1 MLVSFEKLDPQSK
14 IWIYQSSKK
23 LNEEEK
29 DYIIEKT
36 KIFLVDWTAHGN
48 TLESSIKIS
57 YDQFIIIGVSEA
69 TNEAS
74 GCSID
79 KSVNHVRELEKA
91 LNINLLERS
100 KVAIKESMTIK
111 LVEFSEIKSMVS
123 QGVITSDT
131 EIFNN
136 AIVSKDELESNW
148 LLKAKKS
155 WIKRYFK
162 DHIN

>member
-1 MLVSFEKLDPQSK
+1 MLVPFEKLDRQSK

-29 DYIIEKT
+29 KFIIEKT
-36 KIFLVDWTAHGN
+36 ESFLVDWTAHGN
-48 TLESSIKIS
+48 SLEAGMAIY

-79 KSVNHVRELEKA
+79 KSVNHVRELEKD
-91 LNINLLERS
+91 LQINLLERS
-100 KVAIKESMTIK
+100 KVAIKENVGIK
-111 LVEFSEIKSMVS
+111 LVEFSEIKDLVS

-136 AIVSKDELESNW
+136 SIVSKMELESRW
-148 LLKAKKS
+148 LQNAKNS
-155 WIKRYFK
+155 WLKRYF
-162 DHIN
+162 